1 MIADNTLKTCLI
13 VTYGP
18 VPTPQYQTVEGGGM
32 RAWGLAKGLQTNGT
46 KITIAVNNS
55 FPQELNNYKD
65 IDLVN
70 WGLDDQFA
78 EFLNTFDAVVVSYC
92 MGDASVFIADRI
104 NNDVQLILDA
114 YVPIYI
120 EVSARDSKNVEI
132 ELKNYLAD
140 IQRFNHVLRRGD
152 YFLCANDSQKT
163 LYLGVL
169 SSLGVVNPRSYR
181 QERILITPF
190 GIHDEPI
197 DNAKNPYTKL
207 GIKAADFVV
216 LWFGGLYPWFRVD
229 ELLGAIQTLS
239 RNKSIKFVF
248 VGGKNPFNPNP
259 DFTKQYDRTV
269 DFAKEHGYKND
280 SVFFI
285 DWVEYNDRINWY
297 SGADVVISLNQP
309 GEENGF
315 SWRTRVM
322 DFVWGEIPVLT
333 NGGDPLS
340 ETLLEKSAAV
350 RLDSLSSKNISQV
363 IEDLQSNKDTLKK
376 VTENIRA
383 LKSNYYWENI
393 LKPLSDIIRLGSLP
407 YNDEL
412 LFKQQNGIEEVLAGE
427 LVTAD
432 TSRRS
437 VIGLTRKAI
446 SQIRKKGLRS
456 SSKVMLSIARTQVKK
471 AAPSGRARKY
481 VFIGHPIDN
490 TGAPLVLIQI
500 MKEFANAYGAKN
512 VHLITPHILPEHRQ
526 TLHKLGVQV
535 DKSAHALS
543 FRMIRLQLGLSSD
556 DFVMMNTIAIYDNYR
571 EFILLWLRIGRLKH
585 AYWFIHEDKDQIPVV
600 NHTFLESA
608 TVNKIQ
614 SLCKDNKLS
623 ILVPS
628 ERVRIEYNKILQ
640 IKSTRVVPLRVSV
653 DKKYTHKRQV
663 GDYKKIDFLIS
674 GTPSDGRKGQMIALA
689 AFSYFFEHY
698 YTKSPASYRDF
709 GLHLISIGNDYLS
722 QQIRWVGDSI
732 LKDRVTFYPSM
743 PRSEALEVTAAC
755 NAVICCSLNE
765 TFALY
770 VAEGML
776 MGHVVL
782 RNDSAGIDEQLQD
795 GKNGYFIDHTNITQF
810 AGVLEKLLNKKT
822 TSDEALQKMG
832 ALSQKIIN
840 DYSQNSYIDT
850 ILLEKD

>member
-1 MIADNTLKTCLI
+1 MITDNTLKKCLV

-18 VPTPQYQTVEGGGM
+18 VPTSQYQTIEGGGM
-32 RAWGLAKGLQTNGT
+32 RAWGLAKGLQTNGFE
-46 KITIAVNNS
+46 ITVAVNNS
-55 FPQELNNYKD
+55 FPQELSSYEN

-70 WGLDDQFA
+70 WGLDDHFA
-78 EFLNTFDAVVVSYC
+78 EYLNTFDTIVVSYC

-104 NNDVQLILDA
+104 NDDVQLILDA

-120 EVSARDSKNVEI
+120 EVSARDSKNI
-132 ELKNYLAD
+132 DAELKNYLAD

-152 YFLCANDSQKT
+152 YFLCANESQKI

-169 SSLGVVNPRSYR
+169 ASLGVVNPRSYR
-181 QERILITPF
+181 HERILIAPF

-197 DNAKNPYTKL
+197 DNAKNPYDDL
-207 GIKAADFVV
+207 GIKSGDFVV

-239 RNKSIKFVF
+239 PNKSIKFVF

-259 DFTKQYDRTV
+259 DFAKQYDRTV
-269 DFAKEHGYKND
+269 NFAKEHGYTNK

-285 DWVEYNDRINWY
+285 DWVDFNDRINWY

-340 ETLLEKSAAV
+340 EELLARSAAI
-350 RLDSLSSKNISQV
+350 RLDTLSTKNISQA
-363 IEDLQSNKDTLKK
+363 IEQLQANKQKLKK
-376 VTENIRA
+376 ITENVRA
-383 LKSNYYWENI
+383 LKPSYYWENI
-393 LKPLSDIIRLGSLP
+393 LKPLSDIIRSGSLP

-412 LFKQQNGIEEVLAGE
+412 MFKQKHGMEEVSEGEIVAAGP
-427 LVTAD
+427 
-432 TSRRS
+432 SRRS
-437 VIGLTRKAI
+437 VIGLTRKTI
-446 SQIRKKGLRS
+446 SHIRKKGLRS
-456 SSKVMLSIARTQVKK
+456 STKVALSVARTQARK
-471 AAPSGRARKY
+471 AAPSSRARKY
-481 VFIGHPIDN
+481 VFIGHPMDN

-500 MKEFANAYGAKN
+500 MKEFASAYGAKN
-512 VHLITPHILPEHRQ
+512 VHLVTPFILPEHRN
-526 TLHKLGVQV
+526 TLRKLGIRV

-543 FRMIRLQLGLSSD
+543 LRMIRLQLGLSSD
-556 DFVMMNTIAIYDNYR
+556 DFVLMNTIAIYDNYR
-571 EFILLWLRIGRLKH
+571 DFILLWLRLGRLKH
-585 AYWFIHEDKDQIPVV
+585 AFWFVHEDKDQIPVV
-600 NHTFLESA
+600 NHTFLDPA

-614 SLCKDNKLS
+614 DLNKTNKLS
-623 ILVPS
+623 LLVPS
-628 ERVRIEYNKILQ
+628 ERVRKEYNKLLGIN
-640 IKSTRVVPLRVSV
+640 STRVIPLRVTV
-653 DKKYTHKRQV
+653 DDKYTHPRKPD
-663 GDYKKIDFLIS
+663 DYKKLNFLIS

-698 YTKSPASYRDF
+698 FSKSPASYRDF
-709 GLHLISIGNDYLS
+709 GLHLISIGSDYIS
-722 QQIRWVGDSI
+722 QQIKWVGDSL

-743 PRSEALEVTAAC
+743 PRDNALKATYDC

-782 RNDSAGIDEQLQD
+782 RNNSAGVDEQLQE
-795 GKNGYFIDHTNITQF
+795 GKNGYFIDHTDVIQF
-810 AGVLEKLLNKKT
+810 ARVLEKLLNKKT
-822 TSDEALQKMG
+822 SSEASLQKMG
-832 ALSQKIIN
+832 KLSQKMIS
-840 DYSQNSYIDT
+840 DYGKNTYIST
-850 ILLEKD
+850 ILKK